1 MDLEF
6 VLLNIAVIAA
16 AALQSATGIGFGV
29 IAGPILLIVLNDGS
43 AIQVSIALNLLIAV
57 ILAPSLRHNVDRRL
71 LRYLMIGLVIGS
83 PVGLLIFL
91 NIDVNVLKLIAGIG
105 VMLTLSLVYLG
116 SRRALQQSEQFA
128 GRLETVSIGVI
139 AGLMGVCL
147 AMPGPVPAA
156 WMSYKG
162 FDKHAIRSTILAMFV
177 LSYAIAL
184 VLQSSMVGIG
194 EETLRLSAALTPATI
209 LGIVLGNY
217 LSKRITEKLFRRM
230 LTLVLASTAL
240 MLFAT
245 LF

>member
-1 MDLEF
+1 
-6 VLLNIAVIAA
+6 
-16 AALQSATGIGFGV
+16 
-29 IAGPILLIVLNDGS
+29 
-43 AIQVSIALNLLIAV
+43 
-57 ILAPSLRHNVDRRL
+57 
-71 LRYLMIGLVIGS
+71 MIGLVIGS
-83 PVGLLIFL
+83 PLGLLIFL
-91 NIDVNVLKLIAGIG
+91 NIDVDFLKLIAGIG
-105 VMLTLSLVYLG
+105 VLLTLSLVYFG
-116 SRRALQQSEQFA
+116 SRRVLEQSERWA
-128 GRLETVSIGVI
+128 GRLETISIGVI

-147 AMPGPVPAA
+147 AMPGPIPAA

-162 FDKHAIRSTILAMFV
+162 YDKHSIRATILAMFV

-194 EETLRLSAALTPATI
+194 EETLRLSATLTPATI

-240 MLFAT
+240 ILFAT

>member
-1 MDLEF
+1 MNRLRSLSLTNK
-6 VLLNIAVIAA
+6 VKLGLLLAA
-16 AALQSATGIGFGV
+16 IFA
-29 IAGPILLIVLNDGS
+29 
-43 AIQVSIALNLLIAV
+43 
-57 ILAPSLRHNVDRRL
+57 
-71 LRYLMIGLVIGS
+71 GLVVPNLVDNFIL
-83 PVGLLIFL
+83 GL
-91 NIDVNVLKLIAGIG
+91 
-105 VMLTLSLVYLG
+105 LTLSLVFLG
-116 SRRALQQSEQFA
+116 SRRALQQSERFSS
-128 GRLETVSIGVI
+128 RLETVSIGVI

-147 AMPGPVPAA
+147 AMPGPIPAA
-156 WMSYKG
+156 WMSYTG